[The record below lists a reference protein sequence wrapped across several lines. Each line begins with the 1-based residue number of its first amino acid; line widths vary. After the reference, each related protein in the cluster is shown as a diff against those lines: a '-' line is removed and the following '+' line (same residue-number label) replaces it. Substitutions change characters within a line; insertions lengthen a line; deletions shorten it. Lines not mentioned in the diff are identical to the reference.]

1 MDPAPSVSH
10 APDARLAPLRLF
22 RGAPLGSRLHL
33 AIRWQLMPFLPL
45 LAHVPERL
53 ETALDVGCGHGLWA
67 LLLAARR
74 PGARVIGVDPDRPR
88 VEVAQACADR
98 QRLNARFLPGTMQD
112 VADGTLQLTRDAAA
126 RPAGPEPG
134 FDGFD
139 LISVIDALY
148 LLPREQE
155 AEVIAGLARRLRPGG
170 RLFLKEMGDRPR
182 WKRAWNHAQESLAV
196 RLLGITVGDSVQVRT
211 QEECRALL
219 TEAGLRVTE
228 VPLDR
233 GYLHPH
239 LLLIGEKPGG
249 M

>member
-1 MDPAPSVSH
+1 MDPAPSASH
-10 APDARLAPLRLF
+10 DSDARLAPLRLF

-53 ETALDVGCGHGLWA
+53 ASALDVGCGHGLWA
-67 LLLAARR
+67 LLLAAAR
-74 PGARVIGVDPDRPR
+74 PGAQVVGVDPDRPR
-88 VEVAQACADR
+88 VAVAQACADR
-98 QRLNARFLPGTMQD
+98 RQLRARFLPGTMQD
-112 VADGTLQLTRDAAA
+112 VADGTLRLAPDSAAA
-126 RPAGPEPG
+126 PET
-134 FDGFD
+134 FETFD

-148 LLPREQE
+148 LLPRAQE
-155 AEVIAGLARRLRPGG
+155 AEVVAGLAARLRPGG

-196 RLLGITVGDSVQVRT
+196 RLLGITVGDAVQVRT
-211 QEECRALL
+211 QDECRALL
-219 TEAGLRVTE
+219 TGAGLRVTE

-239 LLLIGEKPGG
+239 LLLIGEKPAG